1 MHLSILVDKE
11 IDEVCVEEVPCTVL
25 NMQFFDRLWKC
36 GVVRESGHIIKCFDE
51 PYGDFVISDKLRE
64 VKKGSDVSMIIL
76 PLDLSPSLPFTH
88 PPSLSLSLSQCLISE
103 ESELYSVFSE
113 DERKE
118 FIFKLFRHLQLG
130 GRVNQVR
137 TTSSS
142 K

>member
-88 PPSLSLSLSQCLISE
+88 PPSLSLSLSALYQRSQSSTVCSVKMSE
-103 ESELYSVFSE
+103 KSL
-113 DERKE
+113 
-118 FIFKLFRHLQLG
+118 
-130 GRVNQVR
+130 
-137 TTSSS
+137 SSS
-142 K
+142 CLDTCN